1 MKNPSTYEPF
11 PPEIV
16 GRERKIVVDKF
27 AGRRAVMSKLES
39 YGIKA
44 SDEDLLKIIQEI
56 KKVGDE
62 RKIVHETDILDIA
75 ERVLGVKAVTIPTGV
90 DAVLFL
96 RLEAHIYTTSIS
108 RKIKNMKGVEKLY
121 EMSGDEDIAI
131 YASLKNVAELN
142 NLIEDIRSIPGVLAT
157 STRVVLKKYG
167 EVNGNGC

>member
-1 MKNPSTYEPF
+1 
-11 PPEIV
+11 
-16 GRERKIVVDKF
+16 
-27 AGRRAVMSKLES
+27 
-39 YGIKA
+39 
-44 SDEDLLKIIQEI
+44 
-56 KKVGDE
+56 
-62 RKIVHETDILDIA
+62 VHDTDILDIA
-75 ERVLGVKAVTIPTGV
+75 EKMLGFKAVTIPSGV

-96 RLEAHIYTTSIS
+96 RLEAHIYTTSVS

-167 EVNGNGC
+167 DNNGNSC